1 MSIMNQGKRPEKHD
15 AAVLKKLLGSLE
27 LDIMEC
33 MWKLREAAVQ
43 QVVKCINRKRPIAY
57 TSVMTVMSHLVDK
70 GLLSRTMAGTKYI
83 YQVAQGKGEFLR
95 TASKKMVRTL
105 VADFGDVAIAQFL
118 GEVDNMDVGKLTQL
132 RKLVQEE
139 DIENSASE

>member
-1 MSIMNQGKRPEKHD
+1 
-15 AAVLKKLLGSLE
+15 
-27 LDIMEC
+27 
-33 MWKLREAAVQ
+33 
-43 QVVKCINRKRPIAY
+43 
-57 TSVMTVMSHLVDK
+57 MTVMSRLVDK
-70 GLLSRTMAGTKYI
+70 GLLSRTMVGTKYI

-95 TASKKMVRTL
+95 TASKKMIRTL

-132 RKLVQEE
+132 RKLVQEA